1 MGAVKTKAMFAP
13 VHLLLTHCV
22 PFLYKMRTCLPG
34 WGRGLGH
41 CSLVWGGPA
50 PAWVWAGTPGCVR
63 PWGVGPMFSTGTRQR
78 VATTEQCLAGGFSKK
93 NSPSAFGGAPMS
105 MYEVKSLLFPPTRP
119 CDSLTGDIL
128 TLIFKY
134 LPWSS
139 GYQKSCVRYFVIRLS
154 HFVSA
159 WHLLSCESS
168 RRGEGVT
175 AVFRFSSVTRWSKRC
190 VRHEPSDPP
199 GPRAEP

>member
-1 MGAVKTKAMFAP
+1 
-13 VHLLLTHCV
+13 
-22 PFLYKMRTCLPG
+22 
-34 WGRGLGH
+34 
-41 CSLVWGGPA
+41 
-50 PAWVWAGTPGCVR
+50 
-63 PWGVGPMFSTGTRQR
+63 
-78 VATTEQCLAGGFSKK
+78 
-93 NSPSAFGGAPMS
+93 MS

-139 GYQKSCVRYFVIRLS
+139 GYQKSCVRYFVIRLR
-154 HFVSA
+154 HFVSV
-159 WHLLSCESS
+159 WHPLSCESRS
-168 RRGEGVT
+168 GGEGVT

-190 VRHEPSDPP
+190 VRHEPSDPQ